1 MRMFETND
9 VRVSIF
15 LSLCPSFDKSFDNKY
30 GPRYLSSLSMVT
42 PSNLSSSV
50 VLIVWP
56 LMSTDVRD
64 GSCFLPITM
73 AWYLLIS
80 HHVIFLVPR

>member
-9 VRVSIF
+9 VRVSIC
-15 LSLCPSFDKSFDNKY
+15 LSLCPSFDNKF
-30 GPRYLSSLSMVT
+30 GPRHLSSLSMVT
-42 PSNLSSSV
+42 PSTLSSSV

-64 GSCFLPITM
+64 SSCFLPITM
-73 AWYLLIS
+73 ARYLLIS
-80 HHVIFLVPR
+80 HHVIFLVPP

>member
-9 VRVSIF
+9 VRVSIC

-30 GPRYLSSLSMVT
+30 GPRYLSSLSIVT

-64 GSCFLPITM
+64 GSCFLLITM

-80 HHVIFLVPR
+80 HHVIFLVP

>member
-9 VRVSIF
+9 VRVSIC
-15 LSLCPSFDKSFDNKY
+15 LSLCPSFDNKY

-50 VLIVWP
+50 VLIEWP

-73 AWYLLIS
+73 ARYLLVS

>member
-9 VRVSIF
+9 VRVSIC
-15 LSLCPSFDKSFDNKY
+15 LSLY

-80 HHVIFLVPR
+80 HHVIFLLP